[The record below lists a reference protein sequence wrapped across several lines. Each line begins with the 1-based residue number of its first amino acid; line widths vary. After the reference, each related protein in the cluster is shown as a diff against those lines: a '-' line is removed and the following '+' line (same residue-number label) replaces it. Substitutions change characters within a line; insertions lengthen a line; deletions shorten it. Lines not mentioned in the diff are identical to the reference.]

1 MNATTILNEILQKLS
16 VLTKEDE
23 LTQELSDQEVN
34 KEEVLETVSEATEEV
49 QEEPAELSEE
59 SVEAAEDTV
68 VEEEAKLNEGYVS
81 EEQYMA
87 DMASLKAE
95 IDSIKKMVE
104 VEMSEVKKEKE
115 MLSEQVK
122 ELSKEPA
129 TEPIKHNPEGEEVKK
144 FNFTYG
150 QNKPQ
155 STFDRVM
162 ARISN
167 K

>member
-23 LTQELSDQEVN
+23 LTQELSDQEVQN
-34 KEEVLETVSEATEEV
+34 EALETVSEATEEV

-59 SVEAAEDTV
+59 SVEAAEDAV

-95 IDSIKKMVE
+95 IDSIKQMVE

-129 TEPIKHNPEGEEVKK
+129 AEPIKHNPEGEEAKK

>member
-1 MNATTILNEILQKLS
+1 
-16 VLTKEDE
+16 
-23 LTQELSDQEVN
+23 
-34 KEEVLETVSEATEEV
+34 
-49 QEEPAELSEE
+49 
-59 SVEAAEDTV
+59 
-68 VEEEAKLNEGYVS
+68 
-81 EEQYMA
+81 
-87 DMASLKAE
+87 
-95 IDSIKKMVE
+95 
-104 VEMSEVKKEKE
+104 MSEVKKEKE

-129 TEPIKHNPEGEEVKK
+129 AEPIKHNPEGEEVKK

-167 K
+167 NK